1 MIETNPPVR
10 IAILQ
15 GYHVHSPNLYPYL
28 GKLPD
33 SKTPYYLSPSLP
45 TAYGV
50 YRELADTKARVRELE
65 ATLLGLKES
74 TKQNQKGLA
83 ILSPS
88 RSSSPA
94 SPRPAS
100 EAFLSYLPDTRDF
113 DTALAAF
120 QWHISYCG
128 LGSSLSTQRAAFYS
142 LIQKQTGCTFN
153 VDSFAHEVTQSFNT
167 QRLKSTKKVIGIK
180 WPGSALV
187 QQCLEYFDRNG
198 LYSIFPIIDVEAVQ
212 ILLNANVL
220 DKPPHMSRAANRAC
234 LVAFAAMIT
243 HIHRHERAFTSAD
256 PDAYL
261 QAALTLLPEMLL
273 EPPDLRTLEAV
284 TILVSSSRV
293 YLGSTKGGS
302 HVSEAYMWL

>member
-1 MIETNPPVR
+1 M
-10 IAILQ
+10 
-15 GYHVHSPNLYPYL
+15 
-28 GKLPD
+28 
-33 SKTPYYLSPSLP
+33 
-45 TAYGV
+45 
-50 YRELADTKARVRELE
+50 
-65 ATLLGLKES
+65 
-74 TKQNQKGLA
+74 
-83 ILSPS
+83 
-88 RSSSPA
+88 
-94 SPRPAS
+94 
-100 EAFLSYLPDTRDF
+100 PDTRDF

-128 LGSSLSTQRAAFYS
+128 LGSSLSTQRAEFYS
-142 LIQKQTGCTFN
+142 LIQEQTGCTFN
-153 VDSFAHEVTQSFNT
+153 LDSFAHEVTQSFNT
-167 QRLKSTKKVIGIK
+167 QQLKSTKKVIGIK
-180 WPGSALV
+180 RPGSALV

-243 HIHRHERAFTSAD
+243 HIHRHERAFAGAD

-293 YLGSTKGGS
+293 HLGNPNGGS
-302 HVSEAYMWL
+302 HVSEAYM